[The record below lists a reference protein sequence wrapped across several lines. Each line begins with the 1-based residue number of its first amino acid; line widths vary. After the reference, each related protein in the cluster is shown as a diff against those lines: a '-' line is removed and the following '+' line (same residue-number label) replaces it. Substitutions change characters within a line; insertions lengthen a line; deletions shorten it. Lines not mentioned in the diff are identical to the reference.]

1 MIYTISAQP
10 LSNIAIRPENTV
22 VEVIQNV
29 NMILST
35 AIYSCPLYRGFG
47 INLSFID
54 DPEPAA
60 RSFLIAEIYDKI
72 EEYEPRAEVK
82 SVTFNAGSRP
92 GQYVP
97 VVEVAIKNE

>member
-10 LSNIAIRPENTV
+10 LSNIAIMPENTV

-35 AIYSCPLYRGFG
+35 ANYSCPLYREFG

-82 SVTFNAGSRP
+82 NVTFKAGSRP